1 MGPPRA
7 RNEGR
12 DEPAE
17 EHICRW
23 EEGGKCVYVCVW
35 MGVRVSVH
43 ACVCISTCERFHFS
57 MQVCDV
63 SVWRECVICECVWT
77 RVHKQRRERHQG
89 PAITRNAPTSGSR
102 LAELQLT
109 NGLAAPAG
117 PPPKPLWERDYHPG
131 RRPKASPS
139 LFSPVSQI
147 VLPPQPGALDS
158 SGRNYSA
165 GHVDSHA
172 AQKKKKKKLRKAR
185 GKSSS
190 SVWVL
195 AFSSPSPIFFPHF
208 KSL

>member
-1 MGPPRA
+1 MKGVTSPQRSTSA
-7 RNEGR
+7 
-12 DEPAE
+12 
-17 EHICRW
+17 
-23 EEGGKCVYVCVW
+23 GGKRGGSVCVCVW
-35 MGVRVSVH
+35 MGVRVSVR

-63 SVWRECVICECVWT
+63 SVWRECVICECVQT

-172 AQKKKKKKLRKAR
+172 ARKKKKKVEESEGKKLVFRL
-185 GKSSS
+185 GFGFFITVSNF
-190 SVWVL
+190 
-195 AFSSPSPIFFPHF
+195 FSSFQ
-208 KSL
+208 SL